1 MSNNVNIKTADVS
14 FSRMTFQSDLKK
26 NCNMAPCHDKYEILF
41 ITEGSGRLVIEGREY
56 PVKAPTMFLISPFEY
71 HYLELDGETDVFSR
85 SLICFSEKALAGD
98 GERILIALVSYN
110 KERLTYYPEE
120 TLTEDILS
128 LFDRI
133 AAAYDLPER
142 QRTSYMSLAMSELM
156 VLLSVT
162 HGIPLLSERLDI
174 GERVL
179 QYLSENIDRDIT
191 LDTLS
196 GRFFVSK
203 YYLCRA
209 FKRHNGISI
218 HGYLT
223 CKRVMM
229 AKHLIDSGMAASGA
243 AYKMGFGDYSAFYR
257 AFVKLLGYSPT
268 VREEE
273 K

>member
-98 GERILIALVSYN
+98 GERILKALVSYN

-128 LFDRI
+128 LIWQTLILEFW
-133 AAAYDLPER
+133 LLHMELNM
-142 QRTSYMSLAMSELM
+142 QR
-156 VLLSVT
+156 
-162 HGIPLLSERLDI
+162 
-174 GERVL
+174 
-179 QYLSENIDRDIT
+179 
-191 LDTLS
+191 
-196 GRFFVSK
+196 
-203 YYLCRA
+203 
-209 FKRHNGISI
+209 
-218 HGYLT
+218 
-223 CKRVMM
+223 
-229 AKHLIDSGMAASGA
+229 SGA
-243 AYKMGFGDYSAFYR
+243 ER
-257 AFVKLLGYSPT
+257 NLQQRL
-268 VREEE
+268 RR
-273 K
+273 